1 MASRSNPTLSALSD
15 GQWEANARADQS
27 ARYRDETPLGHSL
40 PFAAIHAILRAMDS
54 MNISL
59 PHRLKAWIEGQVAE
73 GRFSSASEY
82 VRDLVRA
89 DEKAKAQAK
98 LEGLLLEGLEGEATE
113 WTEADSESL
122 LRLAPTE
129 VDGAHRRSQP
139 RSTARSQPACAWLH
153 SQADPD
159 LATRFAQA
167 AISSFAKLAQAAM
180 IGSPLRSSARIWL
193 ERASGGL
200 KAFPKS

>member
-122 LRLAPTE
+122 LRLA
-129 VDGAHRRSQP
+129 AN
-139 RSTARSQPACAWLH
+139 
-153 SQADPD
+153 
-159 LATRFAQA
+159 
-167 AISSFAKLAQAAM
+167 
-180 IGSPLRSSARIWL
+180 
-193 ERASGGL
+193 GG
-200 KAFPKS
+200 

>member
-1 MASRSNPTLSALSD
+1 MVNRRFQSR
-15 GQWEANARADQS
+15 
-27 ARYRDETPLGHSL
+27 RYQL
-40 PFAAIHAILRAMDS
+40 PFLAIFCHSCHLARMDS

-89 DEKAKAQAK
+89 DEKAKAQAR

-122 LRLAPTE
+122 LRLA
-129 VDGAHRRSQP
+129 AN
-139 RSTARSQPACAWLH
+139 
-153 SQADPD
+153 
-159 LATRFAQA
+159 
-167 AISSFAKLAQAAM
+167 
-180 IGSPLRSSARIWL
+180 
-193 ERASGGL
+193 GG
-200 KAFPKS
+200 